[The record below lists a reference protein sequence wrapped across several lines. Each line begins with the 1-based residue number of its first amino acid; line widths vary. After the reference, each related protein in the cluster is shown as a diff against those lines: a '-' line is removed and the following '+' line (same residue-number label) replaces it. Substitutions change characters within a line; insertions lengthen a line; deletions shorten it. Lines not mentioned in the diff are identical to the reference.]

1 MGGERSI
8 HSSTYIC
15 TVNNNKV
22 IRVAIFED
30 NPIMMDAY
38 RSILNGSPGYTCC
51 GCFTNGNNWKH
62 DIQKSNPDVVLM
74 DIEMTGIDG
83 IAATQL
89 IKNNFAAIKIL
100 IQTVFED
107 DAKIFEALCAGANG
121 YILKNT
127 SPIKML
133 EAVADV
139 QNGGVAFNPVI
150 AGKVVKL
157 FQQFIVPSLTVTDY
171 QLTAREREILH
182 LLTEGMPMP
191 RIAEKIFLSYETV
204 RGYVKSIYQKLHVA
218 SATEAVSK
226 ALKEKI
232 V

>member
-1 MGGERSI
+1 VDE
-8 HSSTYIC
+8 
-15 TVNNNKV
+15 NKE

-38 RSILNGSPGYTCC
+38 RSILNGSSGYVCTGGFSSCAD
-51 GCFTNGNNWKH
+51 WKH
-62 DIQKSNPDVVLM
+62 DIEKSNPDVVLM
-74 DIEMTGIDG
+74 DIEMSGINGIKATG
-83 IAATQL
+83 L
-89 IKNNFAAIKIL
+89 IKKEFPAIKIL
-100 IQTVFED
+100 MQTVFED

-127 SPIKML
+127 SPVKML
-133 EAVADV
+133 EAVTDV
-139 QNGGVAFNPVI
+139 QNGGVAFNPAV
-150 AGKVVKL
+150 AAKVVTL
-157 FQQFIVPSLTVTDY
+157 FQKFIVPSPIANNY
-171 QLTAREREILH
+171 QLTDREKEILQ

-191 RIAEKIFLSYETV
+191 RIAEKIFLGYETV

-226 ALKEKI
+226 ALKEKL

>member
-1 MGGERSI
+1 MNYSNE
-8 HSSTYIC
+8 
-15 TVNNNKV
+15 

-38 RSILNGSPGYTCC
+38 RSILNGSPGYNCT
-51 GCFTNGNNWKH
+51 GNFTNCNNWKH

-74 DIEMTGIDG
+74 DIEMTGITG
-83 IAATQL
+83 IEATKL
-89 IKNNFAAIKIL
+89 IKNEFPEVKIL

-127 SPIKML
+127 SPVKML
-133 EAVADV
+133 DAVTDV
-139 QNGGVAFNPVI
+139 QDGGVAFNPTV
-150 AGKVVKL
+150 AAKVAKL
-157 FQQFIVPSLTVTDY
+157 FQQFIAPLTTVNNY
-171 QLTAREREILH
+171 QLTEREKEILQ
-182 LLTEGMPMP
+182 LLTQGMPMP

-204 RGYVKSIYQKLHVA
+204 RGYVKNIYQKLHVA

-226 ALKEKI
+226 ALRERL

>member
-1 MGGERSI
+1 
-8 HSSTYIC
+8 
-15 TVNNNKV
+15 VNNNNE

-38 RSILNGSPGYTCC
+38 RSILNGSSGYICT
-51 GCFTNGNNWKH
+51 GSFTHCNNWKH
-62 DIQKSNPDVVLM
+62 DIQKSKPDVVLM
-74 DIEMTGIDG
+74 DIEMTGLTG
-83 IAATQL
+83 TEATRL
-89 IKNNFAAIKIL
+89 IKKEFPAVKIL

-107 DAKIFEALCAGANG
+107 DAKILEALCAGASG

-127 SPIKML
+127 SPVKML
-133 EAVADV
+133 EAVTDV
-139 QNGGVAFNPVI
+139 QLGGVAFNPAV
-150 AGKVVKL
+150 AAKVAKL
-157 FQQFIVPSLTVTDY
+157 FQQFIAPVTTVHDY
-171 QLTAREREILH
+171 QLTDREKEILQ

-218 SATEAVSK
+218 SATEAVAK
-226 ALKEKI
+226 ALKEKL

>member
-1 MGGERSI
+1 MGGTNDILSA
-8 HSSTYIC
+8 YIC
-15 TVNNNKV
+15 NVENRND

-38 RSILNGSPGYTCC
+38 RSILNGSQGYICT
-51 GCFTNGNNWKH
+51 GSFTSCNNWKH
-62 DIQKSNPDVVLM
+62 DIEKSNPDVVLM
-74 DIEMTGIDG
+74 DIEMTGING
-83 IAATQL
+83 IKATSL
-89 IKNNFAAIKIL
+89 IKKEFPHIRIL

-107 DAKIFEALCAGANG
+107 DSKILEALCAGANG

-127 SPIKML
+127 SPVKML
-133 EAVADV
+133 EAVSDV

-150 AGKVVKL
+150 AAKVVAL
-157 FQQFIVPSLTVTDY
+157 FHNIIAPSATINNY
-171 QLTAREREILH
+171 QLTEREKEILQ

-191 RIAEKIFLSYETV
+191 RIAEKIFLGYETV
-204 RGYVKSIYQKLHVA
+204 RGYVKSIYHKLHVA

-226 ALKEKI
+226 AIKEKL